1 MSRVTP
7 RISSAE
13 RVILLKLTDF
23 NGSLVWSRQ
32 GGNALYESRAL
43 TEMGCQGLVKRGY
56 MDEVREDGNTVYR
69 VNQDGAN
76 AAADLRAEMD
86 GWPVSTRR

>member
-13 RVILLKLTDF
+13 KVILLKLTDF
-23 NGSLVWSRQ
+23 GSDLTWRRR
-32 GGNALYESRAL
+32 GGRALYESRAL

-56 MDEVREDGNTVYR
+56 LDEVQKDGHTVYR
-69 VNQDGAN
+69 VSQAGAD
-76 AAADLRAEMD
+76 AAADLRAERG
-86 GWPVSTRR
+86 GWPVPTDR